1 MFFDLFVENNGL
13 FCRKRRV
20 VLLKTTCCFAENDVL
35 FFGENG
41 RVAKYKGKTE
51 KQNEVKRQIVLRC
64 VTLVIAKSE
73 KSL

>member
-1 MFFDLFVENNGL
+1 MLE
-13 FCRKRRV
+13 
-20 VLLKTTCCFAENDVL
+20 TTYCLVENDVL

-41 RVAKYKGKTE
+41 RVAKYKGETE
-51 KQNEVKRQIVLRC
+51 KQNEVKRQSVLGC

>member
-1 MFFDLFVENNGL
+1 M
-13 FCRKRRV
+13 
-20 VLLKTTCCFAENDVL
+20 TCCFIENDVL

-41 RVAKYKGKTE
+41 RVAKYKGETE
-51 KQNEVKRQIVLRC
+51 KQNEVKRQSVLGC